1 MAKKG
6 KGGVNWIINILLTL
20 FLDPLWQGIRRIMKG
35 RVLLGVIWI
44 FTAGLIGIGW
54 IIDLV
59 CVLIYKDIKIL
70 A

>member
-1 MAKKG
+1 MAK

-20 FLDPLWQGIRRIMKG
+20 FLDPLWQGIRRCMKG
-35 RVLLGVIWI
+35 HVLLGIIWI
-44 FTAGLIGIGW
+44 ITCGLLGIGW
-54 IIDLV
+54 LIDLI